1 MHAIPQHKTLKYK
14 LALSLIKPMKLEI
27 KKEATKLA
35 QSSTELFNLRWR
47 LVTFRQRKN
56 SKVHLSIVKKAVK
69 SE

>member
-1 MHAIPQHKTLKYK
+1 
-14 LALSLIKPMKLEI
+14 MKLEI